1 MSTLKERVNEYLTN
15 VSTTQNARRAN
26 AVIPESED
34 NSYWKFREEIDQQH
48 EQESL
53 ELLQKRF
60 HH

>member
-1 MSTLKERVNEYLTN
+1 MSTLKERINEYLTN
-15 VSTTQNARRAN
+15 VSSAQPVRQTT

-34 NSYWKFREEIDQQH
+34 NSYWKYREEIDLQA

-53 ELLQKRF
+53 ELLEKRF